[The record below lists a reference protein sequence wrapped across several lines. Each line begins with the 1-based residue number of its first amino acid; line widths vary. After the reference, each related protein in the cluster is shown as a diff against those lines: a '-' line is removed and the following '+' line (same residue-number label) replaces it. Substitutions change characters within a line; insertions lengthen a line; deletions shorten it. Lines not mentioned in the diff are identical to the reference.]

1 VNENLD
7 DEKKKEKISMFLKSR
22 TIDPFHFGKM
32 LKKEKIDHKITT
44 TSKLKIISKIE
55 KLWNTVRNMED

>member
-1 VNENLD
+1 MIENLD

-22 TIDPFHFGKM
+22 TIDLFHFGKM
-32 LKKEKIDHKITT
+32 LKKEKIDYKITT